1 MFSGIGNP
9 LYYEPTRNMIYQSDS
24 DADRLIKEFEKYI
37 NAGYD
42 PNVVSAQ
49 VFSNLNINADDL
61 MPYDIER
68 VQRKVEEIYKSKRY

>member
-24 DADRLIKEFEKYI
+24 DADRLINEFEKYI